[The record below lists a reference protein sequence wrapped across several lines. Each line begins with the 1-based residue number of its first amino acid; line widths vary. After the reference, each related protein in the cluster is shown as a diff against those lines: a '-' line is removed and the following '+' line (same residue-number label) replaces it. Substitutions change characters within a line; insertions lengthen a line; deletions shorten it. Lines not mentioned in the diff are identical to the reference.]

1 MGLNEGRAAARTSGS
16 TAVGSSGDKPAIW
29 LWSQYLLDAAA
40 WIVAIL
46 LALIL
51 RYELLVKE
59 VNVPG
64 IAAFCT
70 VAVVAQLVVGL
81 SFALYRGRYSF
92 GSFHEAKLLV
102 IVAVLV
108 GVILVL
114 VSVAFFTV
122 IEVPRSIGIIAFP
135 FACMFLAAT
144 RYLKRMYVES
154 KAKPGEDAQRTLIY
168 GAGFLGNS
176 LVVRMMQDP
185 GSPYFPVGLI
195 DDDPAKKHLRLSSVP
210 VLGRIDDLREV
221 VARTQA
227 SLLVIAFAGVEA
239 AQVRRVS
246 DLVAGLGIKVLVLP
260 PLRDMLGA
268 SGPAIAD
275 FREVAVEDLIGR
287 RPVDI
292 HPDEVAGYITGKR
305 VLVTG
310 AGGSIGSEL
319 CRQLSAFAPAE
330 LIMLDRDETGL
341 QSTQISLT
349 GRGLLTGRDTVLADI
364 RDADALLDIF
374 EDRKPQVVFHAAA
387 LKHVSLLEQ
396 YPEEAWKTNVQ
407 GSLNVLRASAAVGV
421 TNFVNI
427 STDKA
432 ADPTSVLGH
441 SKRVAEKLT
450 SHHAQ
455 RTGQQYVSVR
465 FGNVIGSRGSM
476 LPLFT
481 EQIRTGGPITVTDP
495 EVTRFFMTIPEACQ
509 LVVQAGAI
517 GRGGEVLILD
527 MGEAVRILDVAQR
540 MIAMSG
546 KDIDIVFT
554 GLRPG
559 EKMHEDLMGVGE
571 DDSRPLH
578 PKISHTSVVA
588 LDPQQ
593 LDLQAWKAE
602 GGFGHD
608 HRSIASLDAAT
619 ELQATAGSTSGG
631 HARSEDQD
639 QDHDQDAR
647 SAASRPSA
655 SSTSGSGRTTP

>member
-1 MGLNEGRAAARTSGS
+1 MRQTGGRPDSQNPAVASGASQAERTSEG
-16 TAVGSSGDKPAIW
+16 TPKGEKPALW
-29 LWSQYLLDAAA
+29 LWSQYLLDAVA
-40 WIVAIL
+40 WVVAIV
-46 LALIL
+46 LAVIL
-51 RYELLVKE
+51 RYELLVSAI
-59 VNVPG
+59 NVEG
-64 IAAFCT
+64 
-70 VAVVAQLVVGL
+70 VAVFCGAAVLAQLVVGL
-81 SFALYRGRYSF
+81 SFALYRGKYSF
-92 GSFHEAKLLV
+92 GSFHEARLLV
-102 IVAVLV
+102 IVTVLV
-108 GVILVL
+108 SVILVL
-114 VSVAFFTV
+114 VSLAFFTV
-122 IEVPRSIGIIAFP
+122 IGVPRSIGIIAFP

-154 KAKPGEDAQRTLIY
+154 KARPGEDAQRTLVY

-176 LVVRMMQDP
+176 LVTRMMQDP
-185 GSPYFPVGLI
+185 ESPYVPVGLI

-210 VLGRIDDLREV
+210 VLGRLEELPAIA
-221 VARTQA
+221 ARTQA
-227 SLLVIAFAGVEA
+227 SILVLAFSEVEA
-239 AQVRRVS
+239 SQVRKVS
-246 DLVAGLGIKVLVLP
+246 DLVANLGIKVLVLP
-260 PLRDMLGA
+260 PLRDMLGTGTGL
-268 SGPAIAD
+268 SD

-292 HPDEVAGYITGKR
+292 HADEVAGYITGKR

-319 CRQLSAFAPAE
+319 CRQLAAFNPVE

-364 RDADALLDIF
+364 RDSDALLDIF
-374 EDRKPQVVFHAAA
+374 EDRRPEVVFHAAA

-407 GSLNVLRASAAVGV
+407 GTLNVLRASAAAGV

-432 ADPTSVLGH
+432 ADPTSALGH

-450 SHHAQ
+450 SWHAQ
-455 RTGQQYVSVR
+455 QSGQKYVSVR

-481 EQIRTGGPITVTDP
+481 EQIRNGGPITVTDP
-495 EVTRFFMTIPEACQ
+495 EVTRFFMTIPESCQ

-546 KDIDIVFT
+546 KDIGIVFT

-559 EKMHEDLMGVGE
+559 EKMHEDLIGVGE

-578 PKISHTSVVA
+578 PKISHTSVA
-588 LDPQQ
+588 PLDPRQ
-593 LDLQAWKAE
+593 LDLQEWSTR
-602 GGFGHD
+602 GGFAV
-608 HRSIASLDAAT
+608 RPRLRP
-619 ELQATAGSTSGG
+619 AGRDK
-631 HARSEDQD
+631 AIQ
-639 QDHDQDAR
+639 
-647 SAASRPSA
+647 
-655 SSTSGSGRTTP
+655 

>member
-1 MGLNEGRAAARTSGS
+1 MRRTDGTSESRGPGTEPGRPRT
-16 TAVGSSGDKPAIW
+16 DKPALW

-40 WIVAIL
+40 WVVAIL
-46 LALIL
+46 LALVL
-51 RYELLVKE
+51 RYELI
-59 VNVPG
+59 VNDINAEGVVVFC
-64 IAAFCT
+64 AA
-70 VAVVAQLVVGL
+70 AVVAQLFVGL

-102 IVAVLV
+102 IVTVIVSVL
-108 GVILVL
+108 LVL
-114 VSVAFFTV
+114 ISVAFFTV
-122 IEVPRSIGIIAFP
+122 IEIPRSIGIIAFP
-135 FACMFLAAT
+135 FACIFLAST

-154 KAKPGEDAQRTLIY
+154 KARPGENAQRTLIY

-176 LVVRMMQDP
+176 LVSRMMQDP
-185 GSPYFPVGLI
+185 ESPYFPVGLI
-195 DDDPAKKHLRLSSVP
+195 DDDPAKKHLRLATVP
-210 VLGRIDDLREV
+210 VLGRLDDLPEV
-221 VARTQA
+221 VARTRP
-227 SLLVIAFAGVEA
+227 SVLVIAFSDVEA
-239 AQVRRVS
+239 ATVRRVS
-246 DLVAGLGIKVLVLP
+246 DLVAGLNIKVLVLP
-260 PLRDMLGA
+260 PLREMLDAG
-268 SGPAIAD
+268 SGLSD

-292 HPDEVAGYITGKR
+292 HADEVSGYITGRR

-319 CRQLSAFAPAE
+319 CRQLAGFHPAE

-341 QSTQISLT
+341 QTTQISMT

-364 RDADALLDIF
+364 RDADTLLNIF
-374 EDRKPQVVFHAAA
+374 EDRRPEVVFHAAA

-407 GSLNVLRASAAVGV
+407 GTVNVLRAAAAAGV

-441 SKRVAEKLT
+441 SKRVAEKVT
-450 SHHAQ
+450 AWHAAS
-455 RTGQQYVSVR
+455 TGQKYVSVR

-481 EQIRTGGPITVTDP
+481 EQIRSGGPVTVTDP

-527 MGEAVRILDVAQR
+527 MGEPVKILDVAQR

-546 KDIDIVFT
+546 KEVPIVFT

-559 EKMHEDLMGVGE
+559 EKLHEDLVGVDE
-571 DDSRPLH
+571 NDSRPLH
-578 PKISHTSVVA
+578 PKISHTPVA
-588 LDPQQ
+588 PLDPAR
-593 LDLQAWKAE
+593 LDLQEWKSRGSFTAVAQAGFPKTPE
-602 GGFGHD
+602 G
-608 HRSIASLDAAT
+608 RALS
-619 ELQATAGSTSGG
+619 
-631 HARSEDQD
+631 
-639 QDHDQDAR
+639 
-647 SAASRPSA
+647 
-655 SSTSGSGRTTP
+655 